1 MLKPLANQVTIFFEY
16 ELFEDCCH
24 SNTAFLFFRYFL
36 KSYENDEKLLVL
48 ITKYLICEIFMVKD
62 TNLLI
67 KA

>member
-1 MLKPLANQVTIFFEY
+1 MNYLKIVVIATRHFYSFDI
-16 ELFEDCCH
+16 
-24 SNTAFLFFRYFL
+24 FL
-36 KSYENDEKLLVL
+36 KNYENDEKLLVL